1 MQGKLPEKIDPKRLA
16 HQGTTLR
23 GEIPAAS
30 LERLGAAF
38 EIRKPASVELHF
50 AFSSE
55 RRPLIT
61 GNVSARIASTC
72 QRCLQEF
79 ETTVSADVD
88 VEIGEAPRDADQDF
102 ELVLAADEA
111 LRLVDFVEDE
121 LLLEAPMIP
130 VHPTSA
136 CAAPAAGADETPQED
151 EGPRRPFAEL
161 QDLMDRSKNN
171 GPL

>member
-16 HQGTTLR
+16 QQGTTLR

-38 EIRKPASVELHF
+38 DVRKPASVELHF
-50 AFSSE
+50 AFSSA
-55 RRPLIT
+55 RRPLVT
-61 GNVSARIASTC
+61 GEVSTCIASTC

-79 ETTVSADVD
+79 ETTVTADVD
-88 VEIGEAPRDADQDF
+88 VEIGESPRDADQDF
-102 ELVLAADEA
+102 ELVLGPDEA

-130 VHPTSA
+130 VHPASA
-136 CAAPAAGADETPQED
+136 CSAPAAGADEAPQED

-161 QDLMDRSKNN
+161 QNLMDRSRK
-171 GPL
+171 

>member
-23 GEIPAAS
+23 GEIPVAS

-38 EIRKPASVELHF
+38 DVRTPASVELLF

-61 GNVSARIASTC
+61 GEVSVRVASTC

-79 ETTVSADVD
+79 ESTVTAKVD
-88 VEIGEAPRDADQDF
+88 VQVGESPRDDEQDF

-130 VHPTSA
+130 VHPVSD
-136 CAAPAAGADETPQED
+136 CSAPAATADVPQED
-151 EGPRRPFAEL
+151 EGPRRPFAGL
-161 QDLMDRSKNN
+161 QNLMDRPKK
-171 GPL
+171 